1 MKKTAIQSLID
12 LIQKVL
18 DSREANESNCD
29 DYELGLIESIKALK
43 LKLPQEKQDL
53 IDAFDEASL
62 DGDKLGLMYF
72 NQTFES

>member
-1 MKKTAIQSLID
+1 MKKTAIQELI
-12 LIQKVL
+12 
-18 DSREANESNCD
+18 NELNEESQNWSNQYYWHC
-29 DYELGLIESIKALK
+29 LMTIIEMAESK
-43 LKLPQEKQDL
+43 LEKEKQDL